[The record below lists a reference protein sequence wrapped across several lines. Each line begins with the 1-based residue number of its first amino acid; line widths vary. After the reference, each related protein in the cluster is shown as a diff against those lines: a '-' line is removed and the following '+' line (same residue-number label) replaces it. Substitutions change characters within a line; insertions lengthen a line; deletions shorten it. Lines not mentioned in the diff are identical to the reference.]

1 MTNCLNQSGSRRSS
15 GLWLLLPL
23 LQLSAAG
30 CFGDQIKV
38 YRVAKEQNQPSQM
51 TAPALPTDS
60 PNQTLPPGHPDI
72 SGVAVSSAGAPVQSP
87 LTWTTPSG
95 WTEMPAGEMRVASF
109 KIAGADGKQADVSVI
124 PLGGMAGTEL
134 GNVNRWRGQVG
145 LPEITEGELQK
156 SGQTVEANGQP
167 AQLYDVAGT
176 NPASGDAT
184 RIVGVI
190 QHRPDATW
198 FYKMTGDADL
208 VAQQKPAFIE
218 FLKSLKMQP
227 AQSQTVLPSGHPAVG
242 DMGAAP
248 AASAPVSHEGQPKWE
263 VPQGWQEVSG
273 GQFLVAKF
281 LVGNGAAAVNVS
293 SSAGDGGGFLDN
305 VNRWRGQL
313 GLPRADASAY
323 PYQKE
328 PDLAGTPYGIIDLT
342 GKDART
348 GNPARILGAVIS
360 QKDQTWFY
368 KLMGD
373 AKVVESQKDAFVK
386 FVQSA
391 KY

>member
-1 MTNCLNQSGSRRSS
+1 MTIRLNQSGSGQSS

-38 YRVAKEQNQPSQM
+38 YRVAKEQNQPMQM

-60 PNQTLPPGHPDI
+60 PNPTLPPGHPDI
-72 SGVAVSSAGAPVQSP
+72 SGMAASSAGAAAQSP

-109 KIAGADGKQADVSVI
+109 KVSGADGKQADVSVI
-124 PLGGMAGTEL
+124 PLGGMAGTDL

-145 LPEITEGELQK
+145 LPEITETELQK
-156 SGQTVEANGQP
+156 SAQNVEANGQP

-176 NPASGDAT
+176 NPSSGDKT

-208 VAQQKPAFIE
+208 VEQQKPAFIE

-227 AQSQTVLPSGHPAVG
+227 AQAQAEMPSGHPAVG

-248 AASAPVSHEGQPKWE
+248 AASASVSHEGQPKWE

-281 LVGNGAAAVNVS
+281 NLAGDGGASASVNVS
-293 SSAGDGGGFLDN
+293 SSAGDGGGLAAN

-313 GLPRADASAY
+313 GLPASSEITATTV
-323 PYQKE
+323 QVTSGEAKRVE
-328 PDLAGTPYGIIDLT
+328 IEGTSAQT
-342 GKDART
+342 GR
-348 GNPARILGAVIS
+348 PAKLIGVMVS
-360 QKDQTWFY
+360 QSDRVWFY

-373 AKVVESQKDAFVK
+373 PKLVESQKDAFVK